1 VTLLQT
7 SPLVRRFGGVT
18 ALNGAEISINEG
30 EIVSLIGPNGSGKT
44 TFFNCLTG
52 IYPPDSGEIVWRPGN
67 CHLEGLPPHKVTR
80 LGVARTF
87 QNIRLFGGMSL
98 LDNVML
104 AGQATDRRPALSN
117 FLITPAVKHSEL
129 QRQSQAMDL
138 LDLVGLSNRALEPA
152 GSLPYGLQR
161 RLEIAR
167 AAATRPKLLLLDEP
181 CAGLNPQEIESL
193 TELISTLRTRGFTIL
208 LIEHAM
214 QIVMRISDRIVVFDA
229 GTKIAE
235 GIPREIQE
243 NPRVINAYLGVEGHA

>member
-1 VTLLQT
+1 
-7 SPLVRRFGGVT
+7 
-18 ALNGAEISINEG
+18 
-30 EIVSLIGPNGSGKT
+30 
-44 TFFNCLTG
+44 
-52 IYPPDSGEIVWRPGN
+52 
-67 CHLEGLPPHKVTR
+67 
-80 LGVARTF
+80 
-87 QNIRLFGGMSL
+87 M
-98 LDNVML
+98 
-104 AGQATDRRPALSN
+104 
-117 FLITPAVKHSEL
+117 
-129 QRQSQAMDL
+129 
-138 LDLVGLSNRALEPA
+138 
-152 GSLPYGLQR
+152 PYGLQR